1 MQLFAIKTESKQ
13 RKKFLVVE
21 KKKKWEKMIFLRY
34 ADTREM
40 QFHYIYQSVFSDSDT
55 NNPDRREKD
64 QYRR

>member
-1 MQLFAIKTESKQ
+1 
-13 RKKFLVVE
+13 
-21 KKKKWEKMIFLRY
+21 MIFLRY